1 VRVKSYNV
9 IRAIWR
15 DVIGGGGSFHDS
27 SRKTRGSVLKV
38 SRYISKYVGKAIEA
52 THELNKR
59 QYFAGGDWSA
69 PMVTRRLFP
78 IDSVLDAYAWGD
90 EHHSSGEQDVFQDTR
105 FGLLWVASYSPPPPL
120 H

>member
-1 VRVKSYNV
+1 
-9 IRAIWR
+9 
-15 DVIGGGGSFHDS
+15 VIGGTGAFHDS

-59 QYFAGGDWSA
+59 QYFAGGEWSA

-78 IDSVLDAYAWGD
+78 IDNVLAAYAWGD
-90 EHHSSGEQDVFQDTR
+90 IHHGTGEQDVFQDTR
-105 FGLLWVASYSPPPPL
+105 FGLLWVASYSPPPPI
-120 H
+120 